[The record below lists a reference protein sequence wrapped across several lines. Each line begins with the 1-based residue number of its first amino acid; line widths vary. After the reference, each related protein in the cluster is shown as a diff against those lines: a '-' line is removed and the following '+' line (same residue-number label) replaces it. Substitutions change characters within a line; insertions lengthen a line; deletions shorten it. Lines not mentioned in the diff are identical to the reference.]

1 MVIAT
6 VTALSILLF
15 GGGSFSFEKHFKDF
29 VKNVIED
36 KPRREQ
42 IMDLAKR
49 ADEKQKQYN
58 KEGRKVWAEDVKSA
72 FRNFDSTEEDYRTV
86 IAKANQSRI
95 AMQQGVLDVRFKVV
109 ELMTEE
115 EWNAMYDQIRKKE
128 AEEKAKKEK

>member
-15 GGGSFSFEKHFKDF
+15 GGSSFSFEKYYKEF

-42 IMDLAKR
+42 IIDLAKR

-58 KEGRKVWAEDVKSA
+58 KEVRKVWAEDVKSV
-72 FRNFDSTEEDYRTV
+72 FKNFDSTEEDYRSV
-86 IAKANQSRI
+86 IASANQSRT
-95 AMQQGVLDVRFKVV
+95 AMQQGVLDIRFDVV
-109 ELMTEE
+109 KLMTEE
-115 EWNAMYDQIRKKE
+115 EWKAMYDQIRKKE
-128 AEEKAKKEK
+128 AEEKAKKDK